1 MLEERIAAHRGDAP
15 LRILDVAAGSGRYV
29 LESVKRFQDRNIEVT
44 LRDFTQHN
52 LDQARALAE
61 QLQLNARIDYQL
73 RDAFS
78 PDSYRVAEGQYDIVV
93 VSGLYEL
100 FSDNAPVAASLQGI
114 FSVLRDG
121 GYLIYTGQPWHP
133 QLDMIALTLTSHRGT
148 PWQMRPRPQ
157 AEMDGLVAFTGCQ
170 KLATSIGLEGI
181 FTVSLARKPAGPAL
195 AG

>member
-1 MLEERIAAHRGDAP
+1 M
-15 LRILDVAAGSGRYV
+15 AAGSGRYV
-29 LESVKRFQDRNIEVT
+29 LETVKRFQDKNIEVT

-52 LDQARALAE
+52 LDQARVLAG
-61 QLQLNARIDYQL
+61 QLQLNAKIDYQL

-78 PDSYRVAEGQYDIVV
+78 PDSYRADEGQYDIAV

-100 FSDNAPVAASLQGI
+100 FSDNAPVAASLQGVAG
-114 FSVLRDG
+114 VLRDG

-157 AEMDGLVAFTGCQ
+157 AEMDGLVAAAGCT

-181 FTVSLARKPAGPAL
+181 FTVSLARKPAAPAV

>member
-1 MLEERIAAHRGDAP
+1 VE
-15 LRILDVAAGSGRYV
+15 GR
-29 LESVKRFQDRNIEVT
+29 
-44 LRDFTQHN
+44 
-52 LDQARALAE
+52 
-61 QLQLNARIDYQL
+61 
-73 RDAFS
+73 
-78 PDSYRVAEGQYDIVV
+78 YDIVV

-114 FSVLRDG
+114 VSVLRDD

-133 QLDMIALTLTSHRGT
+133 QLDMIALTLTSDRGT

-157 AEMDGLVAFTGCQ
+157 AEMDGLVAAAGCR

-181 FTVSLARKPAGPAL
+181 FTVSLARKPAAPAV